1 MSLPQPQ
8 AGTKRTRRRFK
19 SPSSYTKTRSIRTRI
34 ALLLVIP
41 MITLIGLWAFAAQVT
56 LSAAINKEQAATTY
70 DKIGLP
76 AGKLSGALQ
85 MERKATAAYA
95 ASGHKVGGADLT
107 TVRGYVD
114 KFMLDFRTKSLTPE
128 VKDAAGPNIEAHLN
142 ALDDELNKL
151 KALRSDV
158 DNSRT
163 NAVTAIGRYNEMV
176 NTAVRLFGSLAIIDD
191 LEIYQQSD
199 ALIGVGWGR
208 EYILREDS
216 LVTAVQASGGRMNQA
231 QHALFAEW
239 SGLHRHTAGEGY
251 EQLGPKLKPDVDVV
265 FNSSTYLA
273 FQAIEDS
280 IIAQKPGQLPASTG
294 SWQTTTTALVEAWNS
309 SVDKAGA
316 DLTAQSKPIG
326 DKILFDLSLAGG
338 LGLLGVIVSLLL
350 SVLLTRSL
358 SQELR
363 GLQDAARELA
373 EQRLPWVVARLRRG
387 ENLDVNTEAPP
398 LKAGRTTEVSQVA
411 DAFSRVQRTAI
422 ETAVGEAYLRKGI
435 SRVFLNLA
443 WRSQSLLHRQL
454 RMLDSLERRAA
465 DPETLDDL
473 FQLDHLTTRMRRH
486 AEGLIILSG
495 SAPGRSWS
503 KPVRA
508 VDVMRGAL
516 AEVEDYTRV
525 EVVTASPV
533 ALSGAAVADVIH
545 LLAELIENG
554 TSYSPPPTEVLVH
567 GEMVGNGFAIEIVDR
582 GVGLAPAELGEL
594 NQRLHR
600 TPEFDLA
607 DTDRLGLFVVSRL
620 AARHGIRVTLQ
631 PSAYGGVT
639 AVVVIPHELIVPES
653 DITEQPPV
661 EGSHDNVRSPLAAA
675 PSLELS
681 QPPLAA
687 VRPRSLVQ
695 ETAGGGLP
703 RRVKQ
708 SNLVP
713 QLRQEAEPAAP
724 EQFTERPPEQNR
736 DLMSSLQSGWQRAR
750 EESDFDQPLEHRDES

>member
-1 MSLPQPQ
+1 M
-8 AGTKRTRRRFK
+8 
-19 SPSSYTKTRSIRTRI
+19 
-34 ALLLVIP
+34 V
-41 MITLIGLWAFAAQVT
+41 TLIALWAFSAQVT
-56 LSAAINKEQAATTY
+56 LSAAINKFQISTTY

-76 AGKLSGALQ
+76 GSNVAGTLQ
-85 MERKATAAYA
+85 MERKATAAYV
-95 ASGHKVGGADLT
+95 ASGHLVGGTDLA

-114 KFMLDFRTKSLTPE
+114 KYIADFRAKALTAK
-128 VKDAAGPNIEAHLN
+128 VRDAANQSIQDGLKAFD
-142 ALDDELNKL
+142 AELQKL
-151 KALRSDV
+151 KALRLDV
-158 DNSRT
+158 DNRKIS
-163 NAVTAIGRYNEMV
+163 AVSAIKGYNEMV
-176 NTAVRLFGSLAIIDD
+176 TKGVRLFGSLVIIDS
-191 LEIYQQSD
+191 LKIYQQGS
-199 ALIGVGWGR
+199 ALVDMGWAR
-208 EYILREDS
+208 EYILREDA
-216 LVTAVQASGGRMNQA
+216 LITAVQASGGRMNA
-231 QHALFAEW
+231 SQHALFAEW
-239 SGLHRHTAGEGY
+239 SGTHRHNAWESY
-251 EQLGPKLKPDVDVV
+251 ERLGPELKATMSVV
-265 FNSSTYLA
+265 AGSPAYLA
-273 FQAIEDS
+273 FQALEDAILGLRS
-280 IIAQKPGQLPASTG
+280 GPLPASAA
-294 SWQTTTTALVEAWNS
+294 SWQTTTKTLVDSWA
-309 SVDKAGA
+309 DGLQKAGLGVKQQA
-316 DLTAQSKPIG
+316 KPIG
-326 DKILFDLSLAGG
+326 DEIIFRLAIAGG
-338 LGLLGVIVSLLL
+338 LGLLGVIVSVLL

-358 SQELR
+358 SRELR
-363 GLQDAARELA
+363 GLQEAARELA

-387 ENLDVNTEAPP
+387 ENLDVATEAPP
-398 LKAGRTTEVSQVA
+398 LKTGGTTEVARVA
-411 DAFSRVQRTAI
+411 DAFSRVQHTAI

-495 SAPGRSWS
+495 SAPGRTWS
-503 KPVRA
+503 KPVHI
-508 VDVMRGAL
+508 VDVLRGAL

-525 EVVTASPV
+525 EVATSSPV

-567 GEMVGNGFAIEIVDR
+567 GEMVGNGFAVEIVDR
-582 GVGLAPAELGEL
+582 GVGLAPAEFSEL

-639 AVVVIPHELIVPES
+639 AVVVIPHELIVSES
-653 DITEQPPV
+653 AISEHPPV
-661 EGSHDNVRSPLAAA
+661 ADDQLLPA
-675 PSLELS
+675 PHLELT

-687 VRPRSLVQ
+687 VPVPSRVEQTS
-695 ETAGGGLP
+695 TGLP

-708 SNLVP
+708 GNMVP
-713 QLRQEAEPAAP
+713 QLRQEAEAAPP

-750 EESDFDQPLEHRDES
+750 DEPEFDQPFVDYRDES